1 MTTKRSTEYQCPIC
15 KLMYMYKGGVES
27 HIKLKHS
34 PDENPTKKEKSN
46 E

>member
-1 MTTKRSTEYQCPIC
+1 MTTKRSIEYQCPIC
-15 KLMYMYKGGVES
+15 NRPFMYKGGVAS
-27 HIKLKHS
+27 HIKLKHF